1 MYEALVEYSRLFL
14 VPTSVSASRCRVS
27 SLVRATSAH
36 VWHYRHVQQ
45 TGYVQHV
52 QQTGYVRHVQQTGYV
67 RHVNGAMA
75 CVISHGDSKAG
86 EGLDFSPPL
95 LIT

>member
-27 SLVRATSAH
+27 SLLRAASAH
-36 VWHYRHVQQ
+36 VWHCRHVQQ
-45 TGYVQHV
+45 TGYVQ
-52 QQTGYVRHVQQTGYV
+52 HVQQTGYV